1 MSDSAVQTHFTIF
14 VDLEDGVV
22 VDASLSPASKAF
34 LEKQADIRRS
44 TVADGHLTGD
54 VDGDGDSPMPD
65 IVVDG
70 SDDESD
76 PPSSLSSPPGERV
89 GRHDIAG
96 ARHKSF
102 QRVEVSLTADSEFFG
117 LIYRD
122 MAELERIGQAE
133 QVAITAEVVVLGQE
147 VSAVAQPER
156 KKRAWFG
163 GASDKT
169 STNNTNNINNTNT
182 TTTIAHHKY
191 ASDLTRWRELFEL
204 YLDAQVFFST
214 RERDHGKA
222 RTSAQVSRQ
231 LDWFQDQVRRRGLLQ
246 HFQLAASLAAYQ
258 HFLLLNKR
266 LYLNLRF
273 RELNQTAQA
282 KILKSTLLSPLCFQV
297 LFVAST
303 Y

>member
-44 TVADGHLTGD
+44 SVADSMTGETNG
-54 VDGDGDSPMPD
+54 DGDGDSPMPD
-65 IVVDG
+65 AATADE
-70 SDDESD
+70 SDDDESG

-89 GRHDIAG
+89 HHHSHGG
-96 ARHKSF
+96 RHKSF

-122 MAELERIGQAE
+122 MAELERIGHAE
-133 QVAITAEVVVLGQE
+133 QVAITAEVVALGQE

-156 KKRAWFG
+156 KKRNWFG
-163 GASDKT
+163 GSASEKAN
-169 STNNTNNINNTNT
+169 SNSNT
-182 TTTIAHHKY
+182 TTTVAHHKY

-222 RTSAQVSRQ
+222 RTSIQASKQ
-231 LDWFQDQVRRRGLLQ
+231 LDWFQEQVKRRGLLQ

-273 RELNQTAQA
+273 RELNQTAQT
-282 KILKSTLLSPLCFQV
+282 KILKSESLSHP
-297 LFVAST
+297 